1 MIHRNQEG
9 YKDPTAGKA
18 IENILKEDKNMLDT
32 MKGDILDVYTTDGTI
47 GNPVMVVTADNN
59 QTGGNVSVVYLK
71 EIGFSDNPLHVPVL
85 ARTVMFAHCDRVF
98 TIRKD
103 RIAGVIRTA
112 TEEEL
117 HEVNE
122 ALCRSFGIT
131 VLEQHEE
138 PCAEKKE
145 DLLEMARI
153 KAQAD
158 VYKSMYDS
166 LLERMLEVK

>member
-1 MIHRNQEG
+1 M
-9 YKDPTAGKA
+9 
-18 IENILKEDKNMLDT
+18 
-32 MKGDILDVYTTDGTI
+32 
-47 GNPVMVVTADNN
+47 
-59 QTGGNVSVVYLK
+59 SVVYLK